1 MADQNIQLKNK
12 SGGKLFPAVNMSGAP
27 NHIRYKLGNIN
38 NLKGASSSTI
48 LAILGTPA
56 ALKLAIDNGA
66 QIVAVVSGVWQCTC
80 VNASY
85 TGATYCLTFLDAGQI
100 SSSPIYVKRYIC
112 NASGTAAWASCQLQ
126 QAKLDYA
133 AATSLEEETT

>member
-1 MADQNIQLKNK
+1 MADQNIQLKDK
-12 SGGKLFPAVNMSGAP
+12 AGGKLYPAVNLSGAP

-38 NLKGASSSTI
+38 DLKGASPSTL
-48 LAILGTPA
+48 LAILGTPE

-66 QIVAVVSGVWQCTC
+66 QIVAVVPGVWQCAC
-80 VNASY
+80 INAAYSG
-85 TGATYCLTFLDAGQI
+85 TAYCLTFLDAGQI
-100 SSSPIYVKRYIC
+100 SSSPIYVKRYVC

-133 AATSLEEETT
+133 AAASLE